1 MALWAAGASKL
12 RQEGGLNLDLDSL
25 AQLRAPVMERVQ
37 GVLAGRLGLG
47 ANMQQMLALRKC
59 LNKPG
64 APFAGLGFFKWN
76 PDLEAAVPDSEV
88 SAGKGAE
95 FEIGP
100 CVAERKVREFERCAD
115 GDADSI
121 YFWGLQPIFSADD
134 RAVGVEV
141 LVRAK
146 NGADA
151 APFEDVQALMDPAA
165 PHAIRSVYARWK
177 GTEVV
182 DWPLRLLKAH
192 PVLQRLDFIC
202 VNLRPL
208 DLSPESLVFQ
218 EVVNRLWALTDS
230 DRMLLLRTVC
240 IEVTE
245 DQEHPHDIGAS
256 LRVWQELGF
265 RCAFDDAMSEL
276 VLDALGKRQRTSE
289 SAAHFHT
296 TVALAPLLTH
306 FWLVKVDMD
315 WAGHMLFLSHPCL
328 GKQGA
333 PRRAEVLRRVRDEG
347 LVYVAQGPSG
357 LRNTNVRHAQLLT
370 EFAAWARQVILRRKH
385 ICIELTVRRDDEN
398 CMVALE
404 GLQELGVDI
413 LGTHASHFCFQGGL
427 TGPKAFDPQQLAAH
441 VMVSPC
447 DFAPVGID
455 DVHS

>member
-1 MALWAAGASKL
+1 MAMWAARATNL
-12 RQEGGLNLDLDSL
+12 LQESGLDLDLDNL
-25 AQLRAPVMERVQ
+25 AQLRAPVLERVQ
-37 GVLAGRLGLG
+37 GVLSARLGLG
-47 ANMQQMLALRKC
+47 ANVQQMLALRKC
-59 LNKPG
+59 LGKPG
-64 APFAGLGFFKWN
+64 APFAGLGFFMWN
-76 PDLEAAVPDSEV
+76 PDLEATVPDADV
-88 SAGKGAE
+88 SAGKNAE
-95 FEIGP
+95 FEIVP
-100 CVAERKVREFERCAD
+100 RVTETKVHEFERCAD

-141 LVRAK
+141 LVRAR

-165 PHAIRSVYARWK
+165 PHAIRAVYARWK

-230 DRMLLLRTVC
+230 DRMLILSTVC

-245 DQEHPHDIGAS
+245 DQEHPHDIGVS
-256 LRVWQELGF
+256 LSAWQELGF
-265 RCAFDDAMSEL
+265 RCACDDMTSEL
-276 VLDALGKRQRTSE
+276 VLDVQGKRQRTSE
-289 SAAHFHT
+289 AAAHFHT
-296 TVALAPLLTH
+296 TVAVAPLLTH
-306 FWLVKVDMD
+306 FFLVKVDMD
-315 WAGHMLFLSHPCL
+315 WAGMLFLCHPSL

-357 LRNTNVRHAQLLT
+357 LRNTNMVHVQLLT
-370 EFAAWARQVILRRKH
+370 EFAAWARQVILRRKR

-398 CMVALE
+398 CAVALE
-404 GLQELGVDI
+404 GLQELGLDI
-413 LGTHASHFCFQGGL
+413 FGIHAAHFCFQGGL
-427 TGPKAFDPQQLAAH
+427 TGPKAFDPVQLAAH
-441 VMVSPC
+441 VVASPRGFSSG
-447 DFAPVGID
+447 D
-455 DVHS
+455 